1 MTRARLAGAAVAA
14 LLAAGGAQYLPHAA
28 ASGQSP
34 TPAAGVP
41 RFEVDPTWPTLPND
55 WVLGTSINVSV
66 DSRDHVWIVHR
77 FRFVPEEDRERAAP
91 PVLEFDE
98 NGRFVQGWGG
108 PSDAYEWP
116 DLEHGITVDYQDHV
130 WISGSNP
137 IPASGSPRSD
147 DMLLRFTRDG
157 TLVRQIGRRDQ
168 SGGNQDTINL
178 QRPCEVFVYSG
189 TNEAVVADG
198 YGNRRII
205 VLDPDT
211 GAFKRMWGA
220 FGNGDPPRGPA
231 TRHRVRQRVYVADRN
246 NQRIQVFTLEGQYLE
261 QAFVNRNESADPAP
275 AGGRTVSGI
284 AFSADE
290 AQRFIYVADY
300 SNSHGRR
307 ASVERRHPQSRRR
320 RPRVRRP
327 RRPTRS
333 RNNQRIQVF
342 TLEGQYLEQ
351 AFVNRNES
359 ADPAPAGGRTVS
371 GIAFS
376 ADEAQRFI
384 YVADYSNSH
393 VTIVERDT
401 LEAVDSF
408 GTRSPRPG
416 DFAGIHN
423 LAVDSK
429 GNLYTAESD
438 PNNRAQKFV
447 LQ

>member
-14 LLAAGGAQYLPHAA
+14 LLAAGGAQHLSHAA

-66 DSRDHVWIVHR
+66 DRRDHVWIIHR

-98 NGRFVQGWGG
+98 NGNFVQGWGG
-108 PSDAYEWP
+108 PADAYEWP
-116 DLEHGITVDYQDHV
+116 DLEHGITVDYQDQV

-157 TLVRQIGRRDQ
+157 TLVRQFGRRDQ
-168 SGGNQDTINL
+168 SGGNNDTTNL
-178 QRPCEVFVYSG
+178 KRPCEVFVYSG
-189 TNEAVVADG
+189 TNEAFVADG

-220 FGNGDPPRGPA
+220 FGNTPLDPPPGRP
-231 TRHRVRQRVYVADRN
+231 TRHHEGPGPEQFGTVHGVKVSNDGLVYVADRN
-246 NQRIQVFTLEGQYLE
+246 NQRIQVFTLEGQYIK
-261 QAFVNRNESADPAP
+261 QAFVNRNESADPSP

-284 AFSADE
+284 AFSADD
-290 AQRFIYVADY
+290 R
-300 SNSHGRR
+300 
-307 ASVERRHPQSRRR
+307 
-320 RPRVRRP
+320 
-327 RRPTRS
+327 
-333 RNNQRIQVF
+333 
-342 TLEGQYLEQ
+342 
-351 AFVNRNES
+351 
-359 ADPAPAGGRTVS
+359 
-371 GIAFS
+371 
-376 ADEAQRFI
+376 QRFI

-401 LEAVDSF
+401 LKVVDSF
-408 GTRSPRPG
+408 GTRSPRPR

-423 LAVDSK
+423 LAVDSQ

>member
-220 FGNGDPPRGPA
+220 FGNVPLDPPRGPA
-231 TRHRVRQRVYVADRN
+231 TRHRDGPGPEQFGTVHGVKVSNDGLVYVAD
-246 NQRIQVFTLEGQYLE
+246 
-261 QAFVNRNESADPAP
+261 
-275 AGGRTVSGI
+275 
-284 AFSADE
+284 
-290 AQRFIYVADY
+290 
-300 SNSHGRR
+300 
-307 ASVERRHPQSRRR
+307 
-320 RPRVRRP
+320 
-327 RRPTRS
+327 